1 MRQGAPGPAGTEMQM
16 IGRSIFSLLAALVLW
31 PAAAPDARAG
41 RDELVIG
48 MTQFPATFSP
58 IINAM
63 LAKSYILAMTRR
75 PLVTYDQ
82 SWELVCMLCTEL
94 PTIENGLAK
103 RETLADGGAGMA
115 LTYTIQPG
123 ATWGD
128 GTPVTTGDVLFGW
141 EVGRHPLTGV
151 ANRDLYERITA
162 IDVHDDKRFTV
173 HLDKLFY
180 DYPDRGSIPL
190 LPAHLER
197 DAFADPREYR
207 HRTLYDSD
215 PTNPG
220 LYYGPYRI
228 TEIVSGSHV
237 VLEPNPTWWGDA
249 PHFKRIVVRV
259 IENTA
264 ALEANLLSGA
274 IDYVAGELGFSIDQ
288 ALSFERRHGDRFN
301 IFYKPGLIY
310 EHIDLNLDNPM
321 LEDRRVR
328 RALLYALDRERLVAQ
343 LFGGKQPVA
352 HSNVNPLDWVYSED
366 VPTYA
371 YDPAK
376 AAALLDEA
384 GWGEMRN
391 GIRHNAAGERLTLR
405 LMTTAGNKVR
415 ELVEQVLQSQ
425 WKKVGVEITIK
436 NEPARVFF
444 GQTVTR
450 REFPALGMYAW
461 LSSPESVPRS
471 TLHSGMIP
479 AEDNNWSGQN
489 APGFANAEMDRL
501 IEATEIELDREV
513 RRGYWRRMQQIYAE
527 ELPVLPLYF
536 RAEPYILPPWLT
548 GIEPTGH
555 QVTTTLWVER
565 WGARE

>member
-1 MRQGAPGPAGTEMQM
+1 M
-16 IGRSIFSLLAALVLW
+16 IGRSIFSLLAALMLW
-31 PAAAPDARAG
+31 PLAAPEARAA

-48 MTQFPATFSP
+48 MTQFPDTLNP

-63 LAKSYILAMTRR
+63 LAKSYVLAMTRR

-94 PTIENGLAK
+94 PTIDNGLAK
-103 RETLADGGAGMA
+103 RETLPDGRTGMA
-115 LTYTIQPG
+115 LTYTIQSG

-128 GTPVTTGDVLFGW
+128 GTPVTTRDVLFGW

-151 ANRDLYERITA
+151 ADSDFYRRITA
-162 IDVHDDKRFTV
+162 IDAHDDRRFTV

-180 DYPDRGSIPL
+180 DYPARGSVPL

-197 DAFADPREYR
+197 DAFAEPREYR
-207 HRTLYDSD
+207 YRTRYDAD

-228 TEIVSGSHV
+228 TEVVSGSHV

-288 ALSFERRHGDRFN
+288 GLSFDRRHSGRFT
-301 IFYKPGLIY
+301 ILYKPGLIY
-310 EHIDLNLDNPM
+310 EHIDLNLDNPI
-321 LEDRRVR
+321 LKDIRVR
-328 RALLYALDRERLVAQ
+328 RALLYALDRKKLVQ
-343 LFGGKQPVA
+343 KLFGGKQPVA
-352 HSNVNPLDWVYSED
+352 DSNVNPLDWVHSDET
-366 VPTYA
+366 PTYA
-371 YDPAK
+371 YDPDRAK
-376 AAALLDEA
+376 ALLDEA
-384 GWGEMRN
+384 GWTDVRG
-391 GIRHNAAGERLTLR
+391 GVRHNPNGARLTLR
-405 LMTTAGNKVR
+405 LMTTAGNKIR

-425 WKKVGVEITIK
+425 WRKVGIEVTIK

-444 GQTVTR
+444 GQTVAR
-450 REFPALGMYAW
+450 REFPALAMYAW
-461 LSSPESVPRS
+461 ISSPESVPRS
-471 TLHSGMIP
+471 TLHSDMIP
-479 AEDNNWSGQN
+479 TEANNWSGQN
-489 APGFANAEMDRL
+489 APGFRSAEMDDL
-501 IEATEIELDREV
+501 IESTEVELDRET
-513 RRGYWRRMQQIYAE
+513 RRGYWKRMQEIYAG

-536 RAEPYILPPWLT
+536 RAEPYIFPPWLT
-548 GIEPTGH
+548 GVEPTGH
-555 QVTTTLWVER
+555 QATTTLWVER
-565 WGARE
+565 WSARE

>member
-1 MRQGAPGPAGTEMQM
+1 MQI
-16 IGRSIFSLLAALVLW
+16 IGRSIFSLLAALLLW
-31 PAAAPDARAG
+31 PAAAPDARAA

-58 IINAM
+58 IIDSM
-63 LAKSYILAMTRR
+63 LAKSYVLAMTRR

-82 SWELVCMLCTEL
+82 SWELACMLCTEL
-94 PTIENGLAK
+94 PTIENGLAR

-128 GTPVTTGDVLFGW
+128 GTPVTTEDVVFSW
-141 EVGRHPLTGV
+141 EVGGHPLTGV

-197 DAFADPREYR
+197 AAFADPREYR

-237 VLEPNPTWWGDA
+237 VLEPNPTWWGDS

-264 ALEANLLSGA
+264 ALEANLLSGG

-321 LEDRRVR
+321 LADRRVR

-343 LFGGKQPVA
+343 LFGGQQPVA
-352 HSNVNPLDWVYSED
+352 HSNVNPLDWVYSDE

-384 GWGEMRN
+384 GWGEMRD

-450 REFPALGMYAW
+450 REFPAFAMYAW

-479 AEDNNWSGQN
+479 TEENNWSGQN
-489 APGFANAEMDRL
+489 NPGFVNAEMDAL
-501 IEATEIELDREV
+501 IEKTEVELDREV

-548 GIEPTGH
+548 GVEPTGH

>member
-1 MRQGAPGPAGTEMQM
+1 MTRRL
-16 IGRSIFSLLAALVLW
+16 ILCLLAAIIF
-31 PAAAPDARAG
+31 AASGGARAA
-41 RDELVIG
+41 RDELVIA
-48 MTQFPATFSP
+48 MTQFPDTFSP

-63 LAKSYILAMTRR
+63 LAKSYVLAMTRR

-82 SWELVCMLCTEL
+82 RWELVCMLCVEL
-94 PTIENGLAK
+94 PSIDNGLA
-103 RETLADGGAGMA
+103 RIEALPGGGQGMA
-115 LTYTIQPG
+115 LDYEIQPG

-128 GTPVTTGDVLFGW
+128 GTPVTTADVVFGW
-141 EVGRHPLTGV
+141 EVGKHPLTGV
-151 ANRDLYERITA
+151 ADRDTYQRITA

-180 DYPDRGSIPL
+180 DYPARGSFPV

-197 DAFADPREYR
+197 AAFADPAEYR
-207 HRTLYDSD
+207 YRTLYDAD
-215 PTNPG
+215 ATNPG
-220 LYYGPYRI
+220 LYFGPYRI
-228 TEIVSGSHV
+228 TEVVSGSHV
-237 VLEPNPTWWGDA
+237 VLEANPTWWGEA

-264 ALEANLLSGA
+264 ALEANLLSGS
-274 IDYVAGELGFSIDQ
+274 IDYIAGELGFSIDQ
-288 ALSFERRHGDRFN
+288 ALSFERRHGGTFDFL
-301 IFYKPGLIY
+301 YKPGLIY
-310 EHIDLNLDNPM
+310 EHIDLNLDNPI
-321 LEDRRVR
+321 LADRRVR
-328 RALLYALDRERLVAQ
+328 RALLYALDRESLVAQ

-366 VPTYA
+366 VPHYA

-376 AAALLDEA
+376 AAALLDAA
-384 GWGEMRN
+384 GWTEMR
-391 GIRHNAAGERLTLR
+391 GGVRHNAQGERLTLQ
-405 LMTTAGNKVR
+405 LMTTAGNKLR

-425 WKKVGVEITIK
+425 WKQVGVDITIK

-444 GQTVTR
+444 GQTMAR

-471 TLHSGMIP
+471 ALHSAMIP
-479 AEDNNWSGQN
+479 SADNNWSGQN
-489 APGFANAEMDRL
+489 TPGFVNPEMDAL
-501 IEATEIELDREV
+501 IENTETELDRET

-536 RAEPYILPPWLT
+536 RAAPYILPLWLK

-555 QVTTTLWVER
+555 QGTTTLWVER
-565 WGARE
+565 WRAVE

>member
-1 MRQGAPGPAGTEMQM
+1 M
-16 IGRSIFSLLAALVLW
+16 IGRSIFSLLAALLLW
-31 PAAAPDARAG
+31 PAAAPDARAA

-58 IINAM
+58 IIESM
-63 LAKSYILAMTRR
+63 LAKSYVLAMTRR

-82 SWELVCMLCTEL
+82 SWELACMLCTEL
-94 PTIENGLAK
+94 PTVENGLAR

-128 GTPVTTGDVLFGW
+128 GTPVTTRDVLFGW

-151 ANRDLYERITA
+151 ANRDFYERITA

-173 HLDKLFY
+173 HVDKLFY

-207 HRTLYDSD
+207 HRTLYDAD

-228 TEIVSGSHV
+228 TEVVSGSHV

-264 ALEANLLSGA
+264 ALEANLLSGG

-301 IFYKPGLIY
+301 ILYKPGLIY

-328 RALLYALDRERLVAQ
+328 RALLYALDRESLVAQ

-352 HSNVNPLDWVYSED
+352 HSNVNPLDWVYSDE

-384 GWGEMRN
+384 GWTEMRD

-450 REFPALGMYAW
+450 REFPALAMYAW

-471 TLHSGMIP
+471 TLHSAMIP
-479 AEDNNWSGQN
+479 TEENNWSGQN
-489 APGFANAEMDRL
+489 NPGFVNAEMDAL
-501 IEATEIELDREV
+501 IEKTEVELDREV

-536 RAEPYILPPWLT
+536 RADPYILPPWLT

>member
-1 MRQGAPGPAGTEMQM
+1 M
-16 IGRSIFSLLAALVLW
+16 IGRSIFPLLAALLLW
-31 PAAAPDARAG
+31 PAAAPDSRAA

-48 MTQFPATFSP
+48 MTQFPDTFNP

-151 ANRDLYERITA
+151 ANRDFYERITA

-207 HRTLYDSD
+207 HRTLYDAD